1 MDKPIDASGIRNI
14 TISGRIGTGKTTLAN
29 NLAKTLHW
37 KVLDGGKL
45 FRKFAKEQGFHISEK
60 HKIPDELDKA
70 FEERVKYILK
80 NEKNEII
87 QSHLAGFTAQ
97 GIPEVFKILVICE
110 DKEGEDKKSIR
121 IDRIMN
127 RDNVPS
133 EKAREEIHLREEMDL
148 AKYRKLYVNNDQ
160 NWVYWDPKYY
170 DLIINT
176 FDHNAEES
184 LKVVLKALGLPQ

>member
-1 MDKPIDASGIRNI
+1 MDKPIEIPDIRNI

-45 FRKFAKEQGFHISEK
+45 FRRFAKDQGFHISEK

-87 QSHLAGFTAQ
+87 QSHLAGFSAQ
-97 GIPEVFKILVICE
+97 GIPGVFKILLICE
-110 DKEGEDKKSIR
+110 DNEKEDKKSIR

-127 RDNVPS
+127 RDLISS
-133 EKAREEIHLREEMDL
+133 EKAKEEIHLREEMDL
-148 AKYRKLYVNNDQ
+148 AKYRKLYVKNDP
-160 NWVYWDPKYY
+160 NWVYWNPKYY

-176 FDHNAEES
+176 FDHNTEES
-184 LKVVLKALGLPQ
+184 LRIVLKAIGIPR

>member
-1 MDKPIDASGIRNI
+1 MEKPIDIPNIQNI

-29 NLAKTLHW
+29 NLAKALGW

-45 FRKFAKEQGFHISEK
+45 FRRFAKEQGFHISEK

-87 QSHLAGFTAQ
+87 QSHLAGFSAQ
-97 GIPEVFKILVICE
+97 GIPGVFKILLICE
-110 DKEGEDKKSIR
+110 DNEKEDKKSIR

-127 RDNVPS
+127 RDLISS
-133 EKAREEIHLREEMDL
+133 EKAKEEIHLREEMDL
-148 AKYRKLYVNNDQ
+148 AKYRKLYVKNDP
-160 NWVYWDPKYY
+160 NWVYWNPKYY

-176 FDHNAEES
+176 FDHNTEES
-184 LKVVLKALGLPQ
+184 LRIVLKAIGIPR

>member
-1 MDKPIDASGIRNI
+1 MDKPIDVPGIRNI

-160 NWVYWDPKYY
+160 N
-170 DLIINT
+170 
-176 FDHNAEES
+176 
-184 LKVVLKALGLPQ
+184 

>member
-45 FRKFAKEQGFHISEK
+45 FRRFAKDQGFHISEK